1 LITKERVYFWQYST
15 VFWVPN

>member
-1 LITKERVYFWQYST
+1 LSAELTKTHT